1 MSEYFPKAK
10 LCTGNVKIELD
21 LSNYMTKAE
30 LKKVAHF
37 VKKSDLASLKS
48 EADKLDIDKLETILV
63 YFSKLS
69 VLS

>member
-30 LKKVAHF
+30 LKKAAQHVSIHQI
-37 VKKSDLASLKS
+37 LLKS
-48 EADKLDIDKLETILV
+48 LI
-63 YFSKLS
+63 
-69 VLS
+69 